1 MNNTSYTPGPWWV
14 CGDMPGEEKLLNP
27 VVRASIDGTTRTTI
41 CRTGQGNHYPFE
53 WANARLISAAPEL
66 LEALRMVMNVLP
78 AEPPA
83 AGKLIGAER
92 RHYDAIMAAKAAI
105 RKAEGRA

>member
-53 WANARLISAAPEL
+53 WANARLIAAAPEMFD
-66 LEALRMVMNVLP
+66 ALCKVARAF
-78 AEPPA
+78 AEPKESPE
-83 AGKLIGAER
+83 KE
-92 RHYDAIMAAKAAI
+92 HKAI
-105 RKAEGRA
+105 REAYKATIVAIKKAEGRS